1 MNKSTVRVSMTLCA
15 LVVIAFSLSLR
26 QVSAQEKRAA
36 TKEYSYATKGLVEFQ
51 HSVGP
56 GMVEHWKLLLDQSNV
71 GGNEVEMA
79 ELTLPAGLEVGAH
92 RHGSVEIFYVLSGTL
107 GHEVNGGKMQM
118 LTPGMIGVVRS
129 EDSVRHVVPKEGDV
143 KLLVIW
149 APGGE
154 AKKFFGHAKTTPIEQ
169 K

>member
-79 ELTLPAGLEVGAH
+79 ELTLPAGWRWALT
-92 RHGSVEIFYVLSGTL
+92 GTAL
-107 GHEVNGGKMQM
+107 WRFSMSYQERWVTKSTAGKC
-118 LTPGMIGVVRS
+118 
-129 EDSVRHVVPKEGDV
+129 KC
-143 KLLVIW
+143 
-149 APGGE
+149 
-154 AKKFFGHAKTTPIEQ
+154 
-169 K
+169 